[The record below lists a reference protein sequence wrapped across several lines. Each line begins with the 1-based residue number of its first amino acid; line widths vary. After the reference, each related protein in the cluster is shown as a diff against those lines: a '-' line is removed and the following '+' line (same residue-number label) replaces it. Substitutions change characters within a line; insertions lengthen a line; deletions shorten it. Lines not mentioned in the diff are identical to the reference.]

1 MKFLLVVLLSVSGV
15 HATPL
20 NVFSSGEKIESQK
33 INEIFDKIIENQD
46 NNERLTKKKW
56 FSNDVCEKCFA
67 STGSPVPSG
76 TVLGN
81 IGTFSTIVDMSGSF
95 RITTSNAYYGIPHSI
110 GSNSYMVPIV
120 NDGAAGNV
128 STASSGWEVDQ
139 VNICV
144 YYTK

>member
-1 MKFLLVVLLSVSGV
+1 
-15 HATPL
+15 
-20 NVFSSGEKIESQK
+20 
-33 INEIFDKIIENQD
+33 
-46 NNERLTKKKW
+46 
-56 FSNDVCEKCFA
+56 
-67 STGSPVPSG
+67 
-76 TVLGN
+76 
-81 IGTFSTIVDMSGSF
+81 MSGSF
-95 RITTSNAYYGIPHSI
+95 RITTSDAYYGIPHSV